1 MSTQDRLQEIVS
13 DEAERAGVPGVAVG
27 MVLDDEDHYAYHG
40 VTSVEHPLPV
50 DEGTLFQFGS
60 TGKTFTA
67 SAVMRL
73 VDRGEVDL
81 DAPVRRYLPDFAVT
95 DEEASARATV
105 LNLLNHTAGWS
116 GDRMGDVRDR
126 GDDALAR
133 FVAGLADAQ
142 QEFPVGAGMS
152 YNNASLSVAGRIIEV
167 VTGRTYEQAMAE
179 LIFGPLGLEHSLF
192 LPEDVMTH
200 RFAVGHVPAGETM
213 AVARPWSMPRGS
225 APAGGITAN
234 AGDLVR
240 WIRFHLGDGTAPDGT
255 RVLEEASLRAMQEPT
270 VTVKG
275 SALGDHIGISWML
288 EDLDGARV
296 VAHGGSTIGQE
307 SAFTMVPE
315 RGFGIT
321 STTNASGPGTVFNN
335 AVVRRVREEFLGLRQ
350 RTPDPVDRD
359 PAELEAYLGSYDTVA
374 LTIEVSLQD
383 RALSVMMEPKQAFL
397 DSLGATREEFVE
409 PPISLGMV
417 REDEFVTTS
426 GSSTGMKGT
435 FVREADGT
443 VSGVHLGG
451 RLARRVPVG

>member
-1 MSTQDRLQEIVS
+1 MSTQDRLQEIVTE
-13 DEAERAGVPGVAVG
+13 EAEKAGVPGVAVG
-27 MVLDDEDHYAYHG
+27 MVLDGEDHFAYHG

-50 DEGTLFQFGS
+50 DAGTLFQFGS

-67 SAVMRL
+67 TAVMRL
-73 VDRGEVDL
+73 VDRGDVDL
-81 DAPVRRYLPDFAVT
+81 DAPVRRYLPDFAVA
-95 DEEASARATV
+95 DEEASEQVTV

-133 FVAGLADAQ
+133 FVSGLADAQ

-152 YNNASLSVAGRIIEV
+152 YNNAALSVAGRIIEV
-167 VTGRTYEQAMAE
+167 VTGSGYEQAMRE
-179 LIFGPLGLEHSLF
+179 LIFAPLGMEHSLF

-213 AVARPWSMPRGS
+213 AIARPWNMPRGS
-225 APAGGITAN
+225 APAGGITAD

-240 WIRFHLGDGTAPDGT
+240 WIHFHLGDGTAADGS
-255 RVLEEASLRAMQEPT
+255 RVLEAASLRRMQEPT

-307 SAFTMVPE
+307 SAFTMIPE

-335 AVVRRVREEFLGLRQ
+335 AVVRRVREEFLGLTP
-350 RTPDPVDRD
+350 RTPVPVDRD
-359 PAELEAYLGSYDTVA
+359 PEQLQAYVGSYDTVA
-374 LTIEVSLQD
+374 LTVEVSLAD
-383 RALSVMMEPKQAFL
+383 KALSVMMEPKQSFL
-397 DSLGATREEFVE
+397 DSLGASREDFVE
-409 PPISLGMV
+409 PPITLGMV
-417 REDEFVTTS
+417 DDDEFVATS
-426 GSSTGMKGT
+426 GSASGMKGT

-443 VSGVHLGG
+443 VSGVHMGG
-451 RLARRVPVG
+451 RLARRLPVG